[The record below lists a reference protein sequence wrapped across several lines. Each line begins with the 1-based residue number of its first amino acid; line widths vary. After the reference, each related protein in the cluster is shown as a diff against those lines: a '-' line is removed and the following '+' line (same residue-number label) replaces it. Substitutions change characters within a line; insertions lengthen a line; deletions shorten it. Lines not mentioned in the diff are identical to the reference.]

1 MGLMACFFLEA
12 FLALTGLSL
21 VLLSLSVYR
30 LEKGRR
36 MLQQLGL
43 FFLAVGVW
51 NIGENDFSV
60 FVIHNPVL
68 LYMMAFTGLFF
79 VIAPLYGFAL
89 NAVPF
94 RWRRLLTAVFYAS
107 AALPALALLLQLAGL
122 VMMMQSLFFFH
133 VFHPVALLLLTAA
146 LIHEAVREENRRARW
161 MLVPGAVL
169 LVSAVVEVLNYYA
182 FHSFEFSLIFLFGSF
197 VFLLLMLVLAGVFLH
212 KDAQMRQAYE
222 RQQHES
228 ELMAVRLSAEKKRHD
243 MMMRE
248 ERRLAKLRHDLK
260 HHVALLTSFIADGD
274 PGRAQDYLA
283 ELSENIRR
291 KTSVPCCENV
301 AVSAVIEHYA
311 ALARQ
316 DGINVVIDGST
327 PYNVKNSFYAY
338 PNATPI
344 GSDMHAMGSWYR
356 RCTRIIIEA
365 DMDGTVMYYQVNVP
379 SMERN
384 HIYSVSNIVIKGL
397 GSKDPEVIDY
407 YEDGESVSYSI
418 ETSDW
423 DGDYSVTE
431 ES

>member
-1 MGLMACFFLEA
+1 
-12 FLALTGLSL
+12 
-21 VLLSLSVYR
+21 
-30 LEKGRR
+30 
-36 MLQQLGL
+36 
-43 FFLAVGVW
+43 
-51 NIGENDFSV
+51 
-60 FVIHNPVL
+60 
-68 LYMMAFTGLFF
+68 MMAFTGLFF

-94 RWRRLLTAVFYAS
+94 RWRRLLTTVFYAS

-161 MLVPGAVL
+161 LLVPGAVL

-291 KTSVPCCENV
+291 KTSVPCCKNV

-316 DGINVVIDGST
+316 DGINVVIDTDVPEKIGGLSDT
-327 PYNVKNSFYAY
+327 ELASVFGNLLE
-338 PNATPI
+338 NALE
-344 GSDMHAMGSWYR
+344 ACR
-356 RCTRIIIEA
+356 RGNGEKGIVHPAESAHPRPAARNLDGKFPVRAAEA
-365 DMDGTVMYYQVNVP
+365 
-379 SMERN
+379 ERRTLPLVEARRPAR
-384 HIYSVSNIVIKGL
+384 HRPAL
-397 GSKDPEVIDY
+397 HRRHR
-407 YEDGESVSYSI
+407 
-418 ETSDW
+418 
-423 DGDYSVTE
+423 
-431 ES
+431 